1 MPDLATGAAVAFTT
15 QTALEQTTSATELG
29 HSATVLRTST
39 GNSTLGSSWGGT
51 STEGTY
57 SSPGLSGISMRAHAL
72 VPVGSDGLSYA
83 FNNNPTNY
91 IGDYSWT
98 ANDLL
103 GGGSSAAPEAQ
114 GFSRNFDTSLT
125 TQKTIAATAGAST
138 TNSDNAGS
146 AGSNAGA
153 YGSNG
158 GSTSYSSSG
167 NNSYGT
173 GNGGSSGSAA
183 EAEAEA
189 MFGPAGL
196 HFIKTTGMIIAN
208 GDAAAMK
215 SVTNQIASAIAK
227 FIVCDGN
234 SCASDEHFV
243 GAVYTPESYVD
254 GHWALEPELV
264 SKGYTV
270 QTAGQS
276 GGMSPELADAT
287 DEALEDEVTR
297 LMKVIAKLNHE
308 IDDLDKELERLHTNE
323 GAERNIKRKE
333 SRRLGKSLNRRDAA
347 ILLDNAQQRT
357 GRSPTGNLVATSF
370 TGFADIRKG
379 NTYANAWNEPWVQE
393 AQYYC
398 YAVAIGSGAIIVVWV
413 AAPAAIAGG
422 KAVASGA
429 SFAYAQPILA
439 ANLTGAYLARNPGVL
454 QEGLEG
460 GTAFVMAYSETGSVV
475 DATASAGI
483 SLLPSAPVTVYQV
496 KALSKAQGVNYT
508 GFKVKI
514 CVESQGAGEVA
525 PDSGLSRT
533 IYRSMTEGSDGLPKT
548 GPTARQLGVRP
559 HDDIPVTGGNVSP
572 MTGGMSVA
580 PDTPG
585 NLPSHRR
592 PPSLGGTGKDPVW
605 EFDLNNLGDG
615 VRFRQDSQTHGL
627 LEPGS
632 VMSIDEFQKALAEL
646 AKYWSKR

>member
-1 MPDLATGAAVAFTT
+1 
-15 QTALEQTTSATELG
+15 
-29 HSATVLRTST
+29 
-39 GNSTLGSSWGGT
+39 
-51 STEGTY
+51 
-57 SSPGLSGISMRAHAL
+57 MRAHAL

-91 IGDYSWT
+91 VGDYSWT

-125 TQKTIAATAGAST
+125 TQKTLAATAGAST
-138 TNSDNAGS
+138 TNSDNAAS
-146 AGSNAGA
+146 AGSGAGA

-158 GSTSYSSSG
+158 SSTSYGSSG
-167 NNSYGT
+167 TTSYGT
-173 GNGGSSGSAA
+173 GSGGGFATYGTSGTAQSAPG
-183 EAEAEA
+183 ED
-189 MFGPAGL
+189 GLHTLDVHHRPDKDAGL
-196 HFIKTTGMIIAN
+196 MYIQPTGKIVQG
-208 GDAAAMK
+208 GDAAA
-215 SVTNQIASAIAK
+215 SRSLGQTNQMADAAG
-227 FIVCDGN
+227 FPHCDGN
-234 SCASDEHFV
+234 SCGGVDDILTPDGQPDNKDDGLLRDGTPVRTAAGGDAHGMPKV
-243 GAVYTPESYVD
+243 LDDAV
-254 GHWALEPELV
+254 
-264 SKGYTV
+264 
-270 QTAGQS
+270 
-276 GGMSPELADAT
+276 
-287 DEALEDEVTR
+287 DEAR
-297 LMKVIAKLNHE
+297 
-308 IDDLDKELERLHTNE
+308 DKEMEARYDTI
-323 GAERNIKRKE
+323 GRIDIERNRIAEAEKQDELNGHFTKR
-333 SRRLGKSLNRRDAA
+333 RQRDAQREALLRARESESNIINDLHRERGQYPNQA
-347 ILLDNAQQRT
+347 ITSLGVSTTPDNY
-357 GRSPTGNLVATSF
+357 
-370 TGFADIRKG
+370 G
-379 NTYANAWNEPWVQE
+379 NTYANASQEPWVQNG
-393 AQYYC
+393 QYYC

-439 ANLTGAYLARNPGVL
+439 ANLAGAYLARNPGVL